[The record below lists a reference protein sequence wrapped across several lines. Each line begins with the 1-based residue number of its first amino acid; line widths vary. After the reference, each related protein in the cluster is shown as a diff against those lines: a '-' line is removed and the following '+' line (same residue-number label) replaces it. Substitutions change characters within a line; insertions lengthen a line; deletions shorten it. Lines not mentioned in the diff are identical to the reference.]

1 MSTPLQILEKYWGH
15 SQFRPLQADI
25 IDAVIAQKDVLAL
38 LPTGGGKSICFQ
50 VPALLQEGM
59 CLVISPLIALMQDQV
74 NNLNEKGIEAAVI
87 HSGMSFIAVKETL
100 QACTSDAYKFLYLSP
115 ERIESNVFK
124 EYLPALDIS
133 LIAVDEAHCIAQWG
147 YDFRPPY
154 LRIAALRNELPDVP
168 VIALTASATKEVEAD
183 IIEKLSFKAYTIF
196 RQSYVRPALSYS
208 FFEVESKINK
218 ALEIINNVKG
228 GGIVYCNTRKQ
239 TKDIAE
245 LLQLQKISAD
255 YYHAGLNAEERQLKQ
270 KKWMLGETRIMVCTS
285 AFGMGIDKDDVRTV
299 IHYDL
304 PDCLENYYQ
313 EAGRAGR
320 DGKKAYAV
328 LLATTADISK
338 ARTLHETRF
347 PAIAMIKDIY
357 QSIAN
362 YLQLPVGIGEGGYYD
377 FNLLAFCNNFK
388 LDLTI
393 VTQTLKLLEQEGH
406 IQFSENIFLPTQV
419 CFTASKES
427 LENFEEAYPAFE
439 PLIKALLRSYQG
451 IFDNRISVFEKRIAG
466 ICKLDIQTVQ
476 KQLQQLAA
484 MGIIEYLP
492 QKETPQIHF
501 LVNRAPAAFLHID
514 KERYLKR
521 KEAFTNRINTLILFA
536 TNPGVCRSVFIGN
549 YFGDP
554 GKAACGICDYCLS
567 HHKKDKLTENRF
579 TSIEQRLYSIISK
592 TPTPIDQMIA
602 SLGKEDEAAIWEVL
616 YYLASENKLI
626 MNEDGTIQLV

>member
-1 MSTPLQILEKYWGH
+1 MSTALQILEKYWGH
-15 SQFRPLQADI
+15 NQFRPLQEGI
-25 IDAVIAQKDVLAL
+25 IDAVLAKKDVLAL

-50 VPALLQEGM
+50 VPALLKDGM

-74 NNLNEKGIEAAVI
+74 SNLQEKGIDAAVI
-87 HSGMSFIAVKETL
+87 HSGMPYMAVKETL
-100 QACTSDAYKFLYLSP
+100 QAATSGAYKFLYLSP
-115 ERIESNVFK
+115 ERIESNLFK

-154 LRIAALRNELPDVP
+154 LRIAALRNELPGVP
-168 VIALTASATKEVEAD
+168 VIALTASATKDVETA
-183 IIEKLSFKAYTIF
+183 IIVKLAFRDPLIF
-196 RQSYVRPALSYS
+196 RQPYKRPALSYS
-208 FFEVESKINK
+208 YFEVESKINK
-218 ALEIINNVKG
+218 TIEIINNVKG
-228 GGIVYCNTRKQ
+228 SGIVYCNTRKQ

-255 YYHAGLNAEERQLKQ
+255 FYHAGLSAEDRQVKQ
-270 KKWMLGETRIMVCTS
+270 KKWMTGDTRMMVCTS

-299 IHYDL
+299 IHYEM

-328 LLATTADISK
+328 LLATKADITK
-338 ARTLHETRF
+338 VRNLHETRF
-347 PAIAMIKDIY
+347 PAISIIKSIY
-357 QSIAN
+357 QYLAN

-377 FNLLAFCNNFK
+377 FNLLEFCNNFK
-388 LDLTI
+388 LDLAV
-393 VTQTLKLLEQEGH
+393 VTQTLKVLEQEGH

-419 CFTASKES
+419 CFTCSKES

-451 IFDNRISVFEKRIAG
+451 IFDNRISIFEKRMAG
-466 ICKLDIQTVQ
+466 ICKQSIEAVQ
-476 KQLQQLAA
+476 NQLQQLAA

-514 KERYLKR
+514 QDLYLSK
-521 KEAFTNRINTLILFA
+521 KEAFTTRINTLINFA
-536 TNPGVCRSVFIGN
+536 INPACCRSVFIGN
-549 YFGDP
+549 YFGDTD
-554 GKAACGICDYCLS
+554 KSSCGICDYCLAQ
-567 HHKKDKLTENRF
+567 KKTKLESAAF
-579 TSIEQRLYSIISK
+579 TSIEQQLYASLTRS
-592 TPTPIDQMIA
+592 PSPIDQLLIT
-602 SLGKEDEAAIWEVL
+602 LGKDKEEEIWEVIRFL
-616 YYLASENKLI
+616 ESENRLI
-626 MNEDGTIQLV
+626 LKEDGTIQLV

>member
-15 SQFRPLQADI
+15 KQFRPLQAAI
-25 IDAVIAQKDVLAL
+25 IDAVMAQKDVLAL

-50 VPALLQEGM
+50 VPALLQDGM

-74 NNLNEKGIEAAVI
+74 SNLQEKGIDAAVI
-87 HSGMSFIAVKETL
+87 HSGMPFTAVKETL
-100 QACTSDAYKFLYLSP
+100 QACTSGAYKFLYLSP
-115 ERIESNVFK
+115 ERIESNLFK
-124 EYLPALDIS
+124 EFLPALDIS

-154 LRIAALRNELPDVP
+154 LRIAALRFELPGVP
-168 VIALTASATKEVEAD
+168 IIALTASATKDVETA
-183 IIEKLSFKAYTIF
+183 IIEKLAFKEPIIF
-196 RQSYVRPALSYS
+196 RQPYKRPALSYS
-208 FFEVESKINK
+208 YFEVESKINK
-218 ALEIINNVKG
+218 TLEIINSVKG

-255 YYHAGLNAEERQLKQ
+255 YYHAGLSADERQLKQ
-270 KKWMLGETRIMVCTS
+270 KKWMVGETRIMVCTS

-299 IHYDL
+299 IHYDM

-328 LLATTADISK
+328 LLATKGDITK
-338 ARTLHETRF
+338 ARNLHETRF
-347 PAIAMIKDIY
+347 PAIAVIKEIY

-362 YLQLPVGIGEGGYYD
+362 YLQLPVGIGEGSYYD
-377 FNLLAFCNNFK
+377 FNILSFCNNFK
-388 LDLTI
+388 LDLAL
-393 VTQTLKLLEQEGH
+393 VTQTLKVLELEGH

-419 CFTASKES
+419 CFTCSKES
-427 LENFEEAYPAFE
+427 LENFEEAYPLFE

-451 IFDNRISVFEKRIAG
+451 IFDNRISVFEKRLSV
-466 ICKLDIQTVQ
+466 ICRTDIEGVK

-501 LVNRAPAAFLHID
+501 LVNRAPAAFLNID
-514 KERYLKR
+514 KDQYLKR
-521 KEAFTNRINTLILFA
+521 KEAFTTRINTLVNFA
-536 TNPGVCRSVFIGN
+536 TNPGSCRSVFIGN
-549 YFGDP
+549 YFGDVD
-554 GKAACGICDYCLS
+554 KEACGICDYCLS
-567 HHKKDKLTENRF
+567 LKKNKIDEVSFAYIERTLFSMLGKL
-579 TSIEQRLYSIISK
+579 
-592 TPTPIDQMIA
+592 PTPANKVIA
-602 SLGKEDEAAIWEVL
+602 TIGEEKKETIWEVIRFL
-616 YYLASENKLI
+616 ESENKLI
-626 MNEDGTIQLV
+626 TNEDGTLQLV

>member
-1 MSTPLQILEKYWGH
+1 MSTALQILEKYWGH
-15 SQFRPLQADI
+15 NQFRPLQEGI
-25 IDAVIAQKDVLAL
+25 IDAVLAKKDVLAL

-50 VPALLQEGM
+50 VPALLKDGM

-74 NNLNEKGIEAAVI
+74 SNLQEKGIDAAVI
-87 HSGMSFIAVKETL
+87 HSGMPYMAVKETL
-100 QACTSDAYKFLYLSP
+100 QAATSGAYKFLYLSP
-115 ERIESNVFK
+115 ERIESNLFK

-154 LRIAALRNELPDVP
+154 LRIAALRNELPGVP
-168 VIALTASATKEVEAD
+168 VIALTASATKDVEKA
-183 IIEKLSFKAYTIF
+183 IIEKLAFRDPLIF
-196 RQSYVRPALSYS
+196 RQPYKRPALSYS
-208 FFEVESKINK
+208 YFEVESKINK
-218 ALEIINNVKG
+218 TIEIINNVKG
-228 GGIVYCNTRKQ
+228 SGIVYCNTRKQ

-255 YYHAGLNAEERQLKQ
+255 FYHAGLSAEDRQVKQ
-270 KKWMLGETRIMVCTS
+270 KKWMTGDTRMMVCTS

-299 IHYDL
+299 IHYEM

-328 LLATTADISK
+328 LLATKADIIK
-338 ARTLHETRF
+338 ARNLHETRF
-347 PAIAMIKDIY
+347 PAIPIIKSIY
-357 QSIAN
+357 QYLAN

-377 FNLLAFCNNFK
+377 FNLLEFCNNFK
-388 LDLTI
+388 LDLAV
-393 VTQTLKLLEQEGH
+393 VTQTLKVLEQEGH

-419 CFTASKES
+419 CFTCSKES

-451 IFDNRISVFEKRIAG
+451 IFDNRISIFEKRMAG
-466 ICKLDIQTVQ
+466 ICKQSIEAVQ
-476 KQLQQLAA
+476 NQLQQLAA

-514 KERYLKR
+514 QDLYLSK
-521 KEAFTNRINTLILFA
+521 KEAFTTRINTLINFA
-536 TNPGVCRSVFIGN
+536 INPACCRSVFIGN
-549 YFGDP
+549 YFGDTD
-554 GKAACGICDYCLS
+554 KSTCGICDYCLAQ
-567 HHKKDKLTENRF
+567 KKTKLQSAAF
-579 TSIEQRLYSIISK
+579 TSIEQQLYASLTRS
-592 TPTPIDQMIA
+592 PSPIDQLLIT
-602 SLGKEDEAAIWEVL
+602 LGKDKEEEIWEVIRFL
-616 YYLASENKLI
+616 ESENRLI
-626 MNEDGTIQLV
+626 LKEDGTIQLV

>member
-1 MSTPLQILEKYWGH
+1 MSTALQILEKYWGH
-15 SQFRPLQADI
+15 NQFRPLQEGI
-25 IDAVIAQKDVLAL
+25 IDAVLAKKDVLAL

-50 VPALLQEGM
+50 VPALLKDGM

-74 NNLNEKGIEAAVI
+74 SNLQEKGIEAAVI
-87 HSGMSFIAVKETL
+87 HSGMPFMAVKETL
-100 QACTSDAYKFLYLSP
+100 QAATSGAYKFLYLSP
-115 ERIESNVFK
+115 ERIESNLFK

-154 LRIAALRNELPDVP
+154 LRIAALRKELPGVP
-168 VIALTASATKEVEAD
+168 VIALTASATKDVETA
-183 IIEKLSFKAYTIF
+183 IIEKLAFKDPLIF
-196 RQSYVRPALSYS
+196 RQPYKRPALSYS
-208 FFEVESKINK
+208 YFEVESKINK
-218 ALEIINNVKG
+218 TLEIINNVKG
-228 GGIVYCNTRKQ
+228 SGIVYCNTRKQ

-255 YYHAGLNAEERQLKQ
+255 FYHAGLSAEDRQEKQ
-270 KKWMLGETRIMVCTS
+270 KKWMKGDTRIMVCTS

-299 IHYDL
+299 IHYEM

-328 LLATTADISK
+328 LLATKADISK
-338 ARTLHETRF
+338 ARNLHETRF
-347 PAIAMIKDIY
+347 PAIATIKTIY
-357 QSIAN
+357 QSLAN

-377 FNLLAFCNNFK
+377 FNLLEFCNNFK
-388 LDLTI
+388 LDLAV
-393 VTQTLKLLEQEGH
+393 VTQTLKVLEQEGH

-427 LENFEEAYPAFE
+427 LENFEQAYPAFE
-439 PLIKALLRSYQG
+439 PLIKALLRTYQG
-451 IFDNRISVFEKRIAG
+451 IFDNRISVFEKRLGA
-466 ICKLDIQTVQ
+466 ICRLDVQ
-476 KQLQQLAA
+476 GVQNQLQQLAA

-514 KERYLKR
+514 QDLYLSK
-521 KEAFTNRINTLILFA
+521 KEAFTARINTLINFA
-536 TNPGVCRSVFIGN
+536 INPGSCRSVFIGN
-549 YFGDP
+549 YFGDTD
-554 GKAACGICDYCLS
+554 KSSCGICDYCLAQ
-567 HHKKDKLTENRF
+567 KKIKLESAAF
-579 TSIEQRLYSIISK
+579 TSIEQQLYALLTTSPSPIS
-592 TPTPIDQMIA
+592 QLLIA
-602 SLGKEDEAAIWEVL
+602 IGKDKEEEAWEVIRFL
-616 YYLASENKLI
+616 ESENRLI

>member
-1 MSTPLQILEKYWGH
+1 MSTALQILEKYWGH
-15 SQFRPLQADI
+15 NQFRPLQEGI
-25 IDAVIAQKDVLAL
+25 IDAVLAKKDVLAL

-50 VPALLQEGM
+50 VPALLKDGM

-74 NNLNEKGIEAAVI
+74 SNLQEKGIDAAVI
-87 HSGMSFIAVKETL
+87 HSGMPYMAVKETL
-100 QACTSDAYKFLYLSP
+100 QAATSGAYKFLYLSP
-115 ERIESNVFK
+115 ERIESNLFK

-154 LRIAALRNELPDVP
+154 LRIAALRNELPGVP
-168 VIALTASATKEVEAD
+168 VIALTASATKDVETA
-183 IIEKLSFKAYTIF
+183 IIEKLAFRDPLIF
-196 RQSYVRPALSYS
+196 RQPYKRPALSYS
-208 FFEVESKINK
+208 YFEVESKINK
-218 ALEIINNVKG
+218 TIEIINNVKG
-228 GGIVYCNTRKQ
+228 SGIVYCNTRKQ

-255 YYHAGLNAEERQLKQ
+255 FYHAGLSAEDRQVKQ
-270 KKWMLGETRIMVCTS
+270 KKWMTGDTRMMVCTS

-299 IHYDL
+299 IHYEM

-328 LLATTADISK
+328 LLATKADITK
-338 ARTLHETRF
+338 ARNLHETRF
-347 PAIAMIKDIY
+347 PAISIIKSIY
-357 QSIAN
+357 QSLAN

-377 FNLLAFCNNFK
+377 FNLLEFCNNFK
-388 LDLTI
+388 LDLAV
-393 VTQTLKLLEQEGH
+393 VTQTLKVLEQEGH

-419 CFTASKES
+419 CFTCSKES

-451 IFDNRISVFEKRIAG
+451 IFDNRISIFEKRMAG
-466 ICKLDIQTVQ
+466 ICKQSIEAVQ
-476 KQLQQLAA
+476 NQLQQLAA

-514 KERYLKR
+514 QDLYLSK
-521 KEAFTNRINTLILFA
+521 KEAFTTRINTLINFA
-536 TNPGVCRSVFIGN
+536 INPACCRSVFIGN
-549 YFGDP
+549 YFGDTD
-554 GKAACGICDYCLS
+554 KSSCGICDYCLAQ
-567 HHKKDKLTENRF
+567 KKTKLQSAAF
-579 TSIEQRLYSIISK
+579 TSIEQQLYASLTRSSS
-592 TPTPIDQMIA
+592 PIDQLLIT
-602 SLGKEDEAAIWEVL
+602 LGKDKEEEIWEVIRFL
-616 YYLASENKLI
+616 ESENRLI
-626 MNEDGTIQLV
+626 LKEDGTIQLV

>member
-1 MSTPLQILEKYWGH
+1 MSTALQILEKYWGH
-15 SQFRPLQADI
+15 NQFRPLQEGI
-25 IDAVIAQKDVLAL
+25 IDAVLAKKDVLAL

-50 VPALLQEGM
+50 VPALLKDGM

-74 NNLNEKGIEAAVI
+74 SNLQEKGIDAAVI
-87 HSGMSFIAVKETL
+87 HSGMPYMAVKETL
-100 QACTSDAYKFLYLSP
+100 QAATSGAYKFLYLSP
-115 ERIESNVFK
+115 ERIESNLFK

-154 LRIAALRNELPDVP
+154 LRIAALRNELPGVP
-168 VIALTASATKEVEAD
+168 VIALTASATKDVETA
-183 IIEKLSFKAYTIF
+183 IIEKLAFKNPQIF
-196 RQSYVRPALSYS
+196 RQPYKRPALSYS
-208 FFEVESKINK
+208 YFEVESKINK
-218 ALEIINNVKG
+218 TLDIINNVKG
-228 GGIVYCNTRKQ
+228 SGIVYCNTRKQ

-255 YYHAGLNAEERQLKQ
+255 FYHAGLSAEDRQEKQ
-270 KKWMLGETRIMVCTS
+270 KKWMTGDTRMMVCTS

-299 IHYDL
+299 IHYEM

-328 LLATTADISK
+328 LLATKADITK
-338 ARTLHETRF
+338 ARNLHETRF
-347 PAIAMIKDIY
+347 PAISIIKSIY
-357 QSIAN
+357 QYLAN

-377 FNLLAFCNNFK
+377 FNLLEFCNNFK
-388 LDLTI
+388 LDLAVVI
-393 VTQTLKLLEQEGH
+393 QTLKVLEQEGH

-419 CFTASKES
+419 CFTCSKES

-451 IFDNRISVFEKRIAG
+451 IFDNRISIFEKRMAG
-466 ICKLDIQTVQ
+466 ICKQSIEAVQ
-476 KQLQQLAA
+476 NQLQQLAA

-514 KERYLKR
+514 QDLYLSK
-521 KEAFTNRINTLILFA
+521 KEAFTTRINTLINFA
-536 TNPGVCRSVFIGN
+536 INPACCRSVFIGN
-549 YFGDP
+549 YFGDTD
-554 GKAACGICDYCLS
+554 KSSCGICDYCLAQ
-567 HHKKDKLTENRF
+567 KKTKLQSTVF
-579 TSIEQRLYSIISK
+579 TSIEQQLYASLTRS
-592 TPTPIDQMIA
+592 PSPIDQLLIT
-602 SLGKEDEAAIWEVL
+602 LGKDKEEEIWEVIRFL
-616 YYLASENKLI
+616 ESENRLI
-626 MNEDGTIQLV
+626 LKEDGTIQLV

>member
-1 MSTPLQILEKYWGH
+1 MSTALQILEKYWGH
-15 SQFRPLQADI
+15 NQFRPLQGGI
-25 IDAVIAQKDVLAL
+25 IDAVVSDKDVLAL

-50 VPALLQEGM
+50 VPALLKDGM

-74 NNLNEKGIEAAVI
+74 SNLQEKGVEAAVI
-87 HSGMSFIAVKETL
+87 HSGMSFMAVKETL
-100 QACTSDAYKFLYLSP
+100 QACTSGAYKFLYLSP
-115 ERIESNVFK
+115 ERIESNLFK

-154 LRIAALRNELPDVP
+154 LRIAALRNELPGVP

-183 IIEKLSFKAYTIF
+183 IIEKLSFKAYAIF
-196 RQSYVRPALSYS
+196 RQPYIRPALSYS
-208 FFEVESKINK
+208 YFEVDNKINK
-218 ALEIINNVKG
+218 TLEIINNVKG
-228 GGIVYCNTRKQ
+228 AGIVYCNTRKQ

-255 YYHAGLNAEERQLKQ
+255 FYHAGLSAEDRQVKQ
-270 KKWMLGETRIMVCTS
+270 KKWMTGDTRMMVCTS

-299 IHYDL
+299 IHYEM

-328 LLATTADISK
+328 LLATKADITK
-338 ARTLHETRF
+338 ARNLHETRF
-347 PAIAMIKDIY
+347 PAIATIKSIY
-357 QSIAN
+357 QSLAN

-377 FNLLAFCNNFK
+377 FNLLEFCNNFK
-388 LDLTI
+388 LDLAV
-393 VTQTLKLLEQEGH
+393 VTQTLKVLEQEGH

-419 CFTASKES
+419 CFTCSKES

-451 IFDNRISVFEKRIAG
+451 IFDNRISIFEKRMAG
-466 ICKLDIQTVQ
+466 ICKQSIEAVQ
-476 KQLQQLAA
+476 NQLQQLAA

-514 KERYLKR
+514 QDLYLSK
-521 KEAFTNRINTLILFA
+521 KEAFTTRINTLINFA
-536 TNPGVCRSVFIGN
+536 INPACCRSVFIGN
-549 YFGDP
+549 YFGDTD
-554 GKAACGICDYCLS
+554 KSSCGICDYCLAQ
-567 HHKKDKLTENRF
+567 KKTKLESAAF
-579 TSIEQRLYSIISK
+579 TSIEQQLYASLTTS
-592 TPTPIDQMIA
+592 PSLIDQLLIT
-602 SLGKEDEAAIWEVL
+602 LGKDKEEEIWEVIRFL
-616 YYLASENKLI
+616 ESENRLI
-626 MNEDGTIQLV
+626 LKEDGTIQLV

>member
-1 MSTPLQILEKYWGH
+1 MSTALQILEKYWGH
-15 SQFRPLQADI
+15 NQFRPLQEGI
-25 IDAVIAQKDVLAL
+25 IDAVLAKKDVLAL

-50 VPALLQEGM
+50 VPALLKDGM

-74 NNLNEKGIEAAVI
+74 SNLQEKGIDAAVI
-87 HSGMSFIAVKETL
+87 HSGMPYMAVKETL
-100 QACTSDAYKFLYLSP
+100 QAATSGAYKFLYLSP
-115 ERIESNVFK
+115 ERIESNLFK

-154 LRIAALRNELPDVP
+154 LRIAALRNELPGVP
-168 VIALTASATKEVEAD
+168 VIALTASATKDVETA
-183 IIEKLSFKAYTIF
+183 IIEKLAFRDPLIF
-196 RQSYVRPALSYS
+196 RQPYKRPALSYS
-208 FFEVESKINK
+208 YFEVESKINK
-218 ALEIINNVKG
+218 TIEIINNVKG
-228 GGIVYCNTRKQ
+228 SGIVYCNTRKQ

-255 YYHAGLNAEERQLKQ
+255 FYHAGLSAEDRQVKQ
-270 KKWMLGETRIMVCTS
+270 KKWMTGDTRMMVCTS

-299 IHYDL
+299 IHYEM

-328 LLATTADISK
+328 LLATKADITK
-338 ARTLHETRF
+338 ARNLHETRF
-347 PAIAMIKDIY
+347 PAISIIKSIY
-357 QSIAN
+357 QSLAN

-377 FNLLAFCNNFK
+377 FNLLEFCNNFK
-388 LDLTI
+388 LDLAV
-393 VTQTLKLLEQEGH
+393 VTQTLKVLEQEGH

-419 CFTASKES
+419 CFTCSKES

-451 IFDNRISVFEKRIAG
+451 IFDNRISIFEKRMAG
-466 ICKLDIQTVQ
+466 ICKQSIEAVQ
-476 KQLQQLAA
+476 NQLQQLAA

-514 KERYLKR
+514 QDLYLSK
-521 KEAFTNRINTLILFA
+521 KEAFTTRINTLINFA
-536 TNPGVCRSVFIGN
+536 INPACCRSVFIGN
-549 YFGDP
+549 YFGDTD
-554 GKAACGICDYCLS
+554 KSSCGICDYCLAQ
-567 HHKKDKLTENRF
+567 KKTKLESAAF
-579 TSIEQRLYSIISK
+579 TSIEQQLYASLTRS
-592 TPTPIDQMIA
+592 PSPIDQLLIT
-602 SLGKEDEAAIWEVL
+602 LGKDKEEEIWEVIRFL
-616 YYLASENKLI
+616 ESENRLI
-626 MNEDGTIQLV
+626 LKEDGTIQLV

>member
-1 MSTPLQILEKYWGH
+1 MSTPLKILEKYWGH
-15 SQFRPLQADI
+15 AQFRPLQADI
-25 IDAVIAQKDVLAL
+25 IDAVLAKKDVLAL

-50 VPALLQEGM
+50 VPALMQEGM

-74 NNLNEKGIEAAVI
+74 NNLQEKGIEAAVI
-87 HSGMSFIAVKETL
+87 HSGMPFSAIKETM
-100 QACTSDAYKFLYLSP
+100 QACTSGAYKFLYLSP
-115 ERIESNVFK
+115 ERIESNLFK

-154 LRIAALRNELPDVP
+154 LRIAALRTELPGVP
-168 VIALTASATKEVEAD
+168 VIALTASATKEVETD
-183 IIEKLSFKAYTIF
+183 IIEKLAFKDYTIF
-196 RQSYVRPALSYS
+196 RQPYKRPALSYS
-208 FFEVESKINK
+208 YFEVESKINK
-218 ALEIINNVKG
+218 TLEIINNVRG

-255 YYHAGLNAEERQLKQ
+255 HYHAGISADERQEKQ
-270 KKWMLGETRIMVCTS
+270 KKWMVGETRIMVCTS

-299 IHYDL
+299 IHYDM

-328 LLATTADISK
+328 LLATNADITK
-338 ARTLHETRF
+338 ARNLHETRF
-347 PAIAMIKDIY
+347 PAIEVIKNIY
-357 QSIAN
+357 QSMAN
-362 YLQLPVGIGEGGYYD
+362 YLQLPVGIGEGGYFN
-377 FNLLAFCNNFK
+377 FNLLEFCNNFK
-388 LDLTI
+388 LDLI
-393 VTQTLKLLEQEGH
+393 LVTQILKVLEQEGH

-419 CFTASKES
+419 CFTCSKEN

-451 IFDNRISVFEKRIAG
+451 IFDNRISIFEKRMAG
-466 ICKLDIQTVQ
+466 ICKKSIEEIQ

-484 MGIIEYLP
+484 MGMIEYLP

-514 KERYLKR
+514 KDQYHKR
-521 KEAFTNRINTLILFA
+521 KESFTARINTLIRFA
-536 TNPGVCRSVFIGN
+536 TKPSSCRSVFIGN
-549 YFGDP
+549 YFGDIDKDP
-554 GKAACGICDYCLS
+554 CGICDYCLS
-567 HHKKDKLTENRF
+567 ARKYKIDATTF
-579 TSIEQRLYSIISK
+579 ASIEKKLFVLIST
-592 TPTPIDQMIA
+592 TPTPINPIFEA
-602 SLGKEDEAAIWEVL
+602 LGKENKEVIWEVL
-616 YYLASENKLI
+616 QFLESENRLI
-626 MNEDGTIQLV
+626 LNEDGTIQGV

>member
-1 MSTPLQILEKYWGH
+1 MSTALQILEKYWGH
-15 SQFRPLQADI
+15 NQFRPLQEGI
-25 IDAVIAQKDVLAL
+25 IDAVLAKKDVLAL

-50 VPALLQEGM
+50 VPALLKDGM

-74 NNLNEKGIEAAVI
+74 SNLQEKGIDAAVI
-87 HSGMSFIAVKETL
+87 HSGMPYMAVKETL
-100 QACTSDAYKFLYLSP
+100 QAATSGAYKFLYLSP
-115 ERIESNVFK
+115 ERIESNLFK

-154 LRIAALRNELPDVP
+154 LRIAALRNELPGVP
-168 VIALTASATKEVEAD
+168 VIALTASATKDVEKA
-183 IIEKLSFKAYTIF
+183 IIEKLAFRDPLIF
-196 RQSYVRPALSYS
+196 RQPYKRPALSYS
-208 FFEVESKINK
+208 YFEVESKINK
-218 ALEIINNVKG
+218 TIEIINNVKG
-228 GGIVYCNTRKQ
+228 SGIVYCNTRKQ

-255 YYHAGLNAEERQLKQ
+255 FYHAGLSAEDRQVKQ
-270 KKWMLGETRIMVCTS
+270 KKWMTGDTRMMVCTS

-299 IHYDL
+299 IHYEM

-328 LLATTADISK
+328 LLATKADITK
-338 ARTLHETRF
+338 ARNLHETRF
-347 PAIAMIKDIY
+347 PAISIIKSIY
-357 QSIAN
+357 QSLAN

-377 FNLLAFCNNFK
+377 FNLLEFCNNFK
-388 LDLTI
+388 LDLAV
-393 VTQTLKLLEQEGH
+393 VTQTLKVLEQEGH

-419 CFTASKES
+419 CFTCSKES

-451 IFDNRISVFEKRIAG
+451 IFDNRISIFEKRMAG
-466 ICKLDIQTVQ
+466 ICKQSIEAVQ
-476 KQLQQLAA
+476 NQLQQLAA

-514 KERYLKR
+514 QDLYLSK
-521 KEAFTNRINTLILFA
+521 KEAFTTRINTLINFA
-536 TNPGVCRSVFIGN
+536 INPACCRSVFIGN
-549 YFGDP
+549 YFGDTD
-554 GKAACGICDYCLS
+554 KSTCGICDYCLAQ
-567 HHKKDKLTENRF
+567 KKTKLQSAAF
-579 TSIEQRLYSIISK
+579 TSIEQQLYASLTRS
-592 TPTPIDQMIA
+592 PSPIDQLLIT
-602 SLGKEDEAAIWEVL
+602 LGKDKEEEIWEVIRFL
-616 YYLASENKLI
+616 ESENRLI
-626 MNEDGTIQLV
+626 LKEDGTIQLV